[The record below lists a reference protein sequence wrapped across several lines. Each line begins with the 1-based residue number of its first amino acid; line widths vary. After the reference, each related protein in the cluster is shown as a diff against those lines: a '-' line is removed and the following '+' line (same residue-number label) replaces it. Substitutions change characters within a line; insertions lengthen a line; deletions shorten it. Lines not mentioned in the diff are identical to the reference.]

1 MKHFKQLAT
10 MGVLAVSIT
19 ASAQTKITLQ
29 TDKASETISKD
40 VYGHF
45 AEHLGHCIYG
55 GIYVGTDSKIPNAN
69 GYRTDV
75 IEALKAIK
83 IPVLRWPGGCFADT
97 YHWKDGIGP
106 KEKRP
111 SIVNTNWGGVTE
123 DNSFGTHEFLDFCEL
138 LGCDAYVNLN
148 VGSGD
153 VREAAEWVEYITSSN
168 ESPMTQLRKQN
179 GREDPWNVKY
189 FGIGNENW
197 GCGGNME
204 PEYYADLYRR
214 FATFCNGAPYRI
226 ACGAT
231 GDDPHWTEVLMKKTE
246 KQHNITQGLSLH
258 KYTLPINTW
267 TGSKGSATDFKED
280 LWFSTVKE
288 AWAMDSLLDMH
299 IAIMQKYDPNNE
311 VGVIFDEWGCWY
323 DVEPGTNPGF
333 LYQQNTMRDAIVA
346 GMGLNIFNNHAER
359 VQMANIAQMVNVL
372 QAVILTKDEQMVLTP
387 TYYVFKMY
395 ADHQGAKLIPT
406 DVQSNKYT
414 FEGKSTDAICASA
427 SEKDGVVTLTIVNL
441 NPNKDEQVEI
451 ELGNIQ
457 HKNMNSEI
465 ITSKNMN
472 DYNDFGKP
480 EKITLKPF
488 EFAVQKSSKGAL
500 KMEMP
505 AKSVVKIQ
513 FSNK

>member
-1 MKHFKQLAT
+1 MKQLKKIAT
-10 MGVLAVSIT
+10 MGLLVVVAT
-19 ASAQTKITLQ
+19 TNAQTTITLQ
-29 TDKASETISKD
+29 TDKATQTISKD
-40 VYGHF
+40 IYGHF
-45 AEHLGHCIYG
+45 AEHLGRCIYG
-55 GIYVGTDSKIPNAN
+55 GIYVGNDSKIPNTN

-75 IEALKAIK
+75 IDALKAIK

-111 SIVNTNWGGVTE
+111 SIINTNWGGVTE

-138 LGCDAYVNLN
+138 IGCDAYVNLN
-148 VGSGD
+148 VGSGE
-153 VREAAEWVEYITSSN
+153 VREAAEWVEYITSAN
-168 ESPMTQLRKQN
+168 DSPMTKLRKEN

-214 FATFCNGAPYRI
+214 FATFCGGAPYRI

-231 GDDPHWTEVLMKKTE
+231 GDDPHWTEVMMRKTE
-246 KQHNITQGLSLH
+246 RQHSIMQGLSLH

-288 AWAMDSLLDMH
+288 AWAMDSLLDVH
-299 IAIMQKYDPNNE
+299 IGIMQKYDPKNE

-346 GMGLNIFNNHAER
+346 SMGLNIFNNHAER
-359 VQMANIAQMVNVL
+359 VKMANIAQMVNVL
-372 QAVILTKDEQMVLTP
+372 QAVILTKDGQMVLTP

-395 ADHQGAKLIPT
+395 ADHQNGKLIPI
-406 DVQSNKYT
+406 DLKSGKYT
-414 FEGKSTDAICASA
+414 FNDVSIDAVSASA
-427 SEKDGVVTLTIVNL
+427 SEKDGVVTLTLCNI
-441 NPNKDEQVEI
+441 NPNKAEKVELN
-451 ELGNIQ
+451 LGNLQ
-457 HKNMNSEI
+457 KANMNGEI

-472 DYNDFGKP
+472 DYNDFGQA
-480 EKITLKPF
+480 EKISIKPF
-488 EFAVQKSSKGAL
+488 NFAVSKNKKDNMIFEL
-500 KMEMP
+500 P
-505 AKSVVKIQ
+505 AKSIVKLQ
-513 FSNK
+513 FFN